1 MKIFFQTIF
10 FYLILTA
17 GFAQGQCFREYPI
30 SGNFSFNV
38 PFGVESVTVE
48 VWGGGGKGA
57 DMNINGGGGGGG
69 GGAYSRQT
77 YQVTPGQT
85 LSVFV
90 GEGSES
96 SNPGGASWVSLSTD
110 VNNPFVLARGGNSA
124 ALNSPEGANG
134 GEASEGIGDVRFSGG
149 KGGGLTTVTCPPR
162 NNTCPVSGGGG
173 SSGGIFQ
180 DGVAGQGATGGEV
193 EGGGKGGDG
202 SSQGQGGSDGIR
214 GGGGSGSRRV
224 TDNPAQNYMHGGKG
238 GNGYVKISYSCPDA
252 DPNWPDCATLID
264 DGALTGEAIIEFLTG
279 VCEWIPPVG
288 LTEFEVMVV
297 GGGGGGGR
305 GEMAGGGGGGGH
317 IELTFTNVNNG
328 QGFGSDVRIPIVVGE
343 GGAGSSDL
351 NNRGGD
357 GSQSSFDLNGSFAVI
372 SGGGGGGG
380 STNDSNGSAGTGNG
394 ASGGGASGNGD
405 FGNGDRNNGGVGII
419 NGLDGSGGGGGGA
432 GSAGISG
439 ALDAEF
445 VSGGNGG
452 AGVESD
458 FSGIRNI
465 YSAGGGATATLGDLY
480 LSSQGV
486 GGSEVGGVAR
496 NVGEGG
502 TGQTPGSAG
511 GAGSLQ
517 GGDGRSGIVI
527 VKFQL
532 ISITPIEWVSIS
544 AQLKPSF
551 REVFLT
557 WSTAKEWENSHFEIE
572 RSINGTANFEVVGQ
586 VIGNGWAESISE
598 YEYVD
603 DKLPLKGGNFF
614 YRLKQV
620 DFNGTFEY
628 SEIVAVRV
636 PQGVFTEGV
645 WRAYPNPVHGSEFQ
659 LELLDAMQYNGQT
672 IVCRIFSSTTSS
684 AQLSFRGLDELRH
697 GAAELLG
704 VATPGLWI
712 LEVHWGDKVERI
724 KIVKK

>member
-1 MKIFFQTIF
+1 MKVFFKSIF
-10 FYLILTA
+10 FYFILTA

-38 PFGVESVTVE
+38 PFGVTSVTVE
-48 VWGGGGKGA
+48 VWGAGGKGA
-57 DMNINGGGGGGG
+57 DMSITGGGGGGG

-77 YQVTPGQT
+77 LVVIPGQT

-96 SNPGGASWVSLSTD
+96 VNPGEASWVSLSTN
-110 VNNPFVLARGGNSA
+110 VNNPFVLARGGSSVG
-124 ALNSPEGANG
+124 LNSPTGAQGGQAALGIGEIRYNG
-134 GEASEGIGDVRFSGG
+134 GNGG
-149 KGGGLTTVTCPPR
+149 NQTTTTRPPG
-162 NNTCPVSGGGG
+162 NTISPVSGGGG
-173 SSGGIFQ
+173 SSGGTFQ
-180 DGVAGQGATGGEV
+180 NGVAGQGPTGGEV

-202 SSQGQGGSDGIR
+202 SSQGQGSSDGIR
-214 GGGGSGSRRV
+214 GGGGSGGRRQ
-224 TDNPAQNYMHGGKG
+224 TDNPAQNIAVGGKG

-317 IELTFTNVNNG
+317 IELTFTNINNG
-328 QGFGSDVRIPIVVGE
+328 QGFGFDVRIPIVVGD
-343 GGAGSSDL
+343 GGVGSGDL

-357 GSQSSFDLNGSFAVI
+357 GGQSSFDLNGSFAVI

-380 STNDSNGSAGTGNG
+380 STNESDGSAGTGNG
-394 ASGGGASGNGD
+394 AAGGGASGNGS
-405 FGNGDRNNGGVGII
+405 FGNGDGNNGGIGII

-486 GGSEVGGVAR
+486 GGSGVGGVAR

-502 TGQTPGSAG
+502 AGQTPGSGG

-532 ISITPIEWVSIS
+532 ISITPIEWQNINVTFNNNI
-544 AQLKPSF
+544 
-551 REVFLT
+551 RENKIY
-557 WSTAKEWENSHFEIE
+557 WSTTKEWENSHFEIE
-572 RSINGTANFEVVGQ
+572 RSIDGASGFE
-586 VIGNGWAESISE
+586 VIGNVQGTGWSESLSN
-598 YEYVD
+598 YEFVD
-603 DKLPLKGGNFF
+603 DRLPLKGGNLL

-620 DFNGTFEY
+620 DFNGSFDY
-628 SEIVAVRV
+628 SDIISIRV
-636 PQGVFTEGV
+636 PSATFTQGV
-645 WRAYPNPVHGSEFQ
+645 WRAYPNPATGTEFQ
-659 LELLDAMQYNGQT
+659 LELLDAQQYRGEE
-672 IVCRIFSSTTSS
+672 ILCRIFSSTTSS
-684 AQLSFRGLDELRH
+684 GQLAFKDLNELRF
-697 GAAELLG
+697 GASELIG
-704 VATPGLWI
+704 AITPGLWI

-724 KIVKK
+724 KIVKR